1 MFNASRLTL
10 HMLHLDPATPDAPNV
25 FLNLARLF
33 APTPAVLLVP
43 GTPPQPP
50 SSSAI
55 SSFSIAQMRE
65 PVIMRAGPVGPR
77 TEVASDKRR
86 PTRLPALTPI
96 LIPRDHPLWCTERFA
111 FVPAPVAERSADWDA
126 CLWQV
131 QLETFGSATTGGP
144 TLPGWKWDVEP
155 DRLALALPSVSV
167 TVSNHPSLCD

>member
-33 APTPAVLLVP
+33 APTRAVLLVP

-55 SSFSIAQMRE
+55 SSFSIAQMRD
-65 PVIMRAGPVGPR
+65 PVIMRAGPAGPR
-77 TEVASDKRR
+77 TGVTADKRR
-86 PTRLPALTPI
+86 PTRLPALTPV

-111 FVPAPVAERSADWDA
+111 FVPAPVAGRSADWDA

-131 QLETFGSATTGGP
+131 QLETFGTATTGGP
-144 TLPGWKWDVEP
+144 TLPGWQWDVEP
-155 DRLALALPSVSV
+155 DPLALALPSVSV
-167 TVSNHPSLCD
+167 TVSDHPSLCD